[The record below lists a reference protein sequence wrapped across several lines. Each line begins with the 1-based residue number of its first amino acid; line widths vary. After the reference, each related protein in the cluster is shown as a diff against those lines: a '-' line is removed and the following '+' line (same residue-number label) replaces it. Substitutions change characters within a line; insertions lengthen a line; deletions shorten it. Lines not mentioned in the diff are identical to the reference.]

1 MRSSFNVLFST
12 GGRTILSDDNKQS
25 LMRRLRRTLAWGRLK
40 FRFGLRSILGLLF
53 VIGGAL
59 GFLPVLGF
67 WMIPVGLVLIALD
80 VPPLRRRL
88 RSWLHNG
95 IRPRRR
101 GSGRKQIGH
110 QRGKE

>member
-1 MRSSFNVLFST
+1 MET
-12 GGRTILSDDNKQS
+12 GSILSDGNKQT
-25 LMRRLRRTLAWGRLK
+25 LLRRLRRAFAWGRVRL
-40 FRFGLRSILGLLF
+40 RFGMRSLLGLLF
-53 VIGGAL
+53 VIGGIF

-80 VPPLRRRL
+80 VPPFRRRL

-101 GSGRKQIGH
+101 WHGRTQIGH
-110 QRGKE
+110 RRGKE

>member
-1 MRSSFNVLFST
+1 
-12 GGRTILSDDNKQS
+12 
-25 LMRRLRRTLAWGRLK
+25 MRRVRRAFAWGR
-40 FRFGLRSILGLLF
+40 FEIGFGLRTAIGIIF
-53 VIGGAL
+53 VIGGVL

-101 GSGRKQIGH
+101 WSGRTQIGL
-110 QRGKE
+110 REKNK